1 MQSQKLAIFV
11 ALSVLFFII
20 SCASLSENEI
30 RRTKN
35 KVFYLK
41 APLWYENPEAMTTVN
56 YQRGVRI
63 PIGREVHIIDYTLKK
78 IVFVTKT
85 GFRGI
90 LHRSKKY
97 CKISQQELFDR
108 YFSKENIMEVGGAF
122 YKLTTSEQARVKRG
136 EVEIGMSKD
145 AVLMAYGYPP
155 SHKTPNLNSDIWIY
169 WLKRRP
175 FPRIRK
181 IYFYDNKVIKIQ

>member
-1 MQSQKLAIFV
+1 
-11 ALSVLFFII
+11 
-20 SCASLSENEI
+20 
-30 RRTKN
+30 
-35 KVFYLK
+35 
-41 APLWYENPEAMTTVN
+41 MTTVN

-63 PIGREVHIIDYTLKK
+63 PIGRKVHITDYTSKK

-108 YFSKENIMEVGGAF
+108 YFSKKNIMEAGGEF
-122 YKLTTSEQARVKRG
+122 YKLTTPEQAGIKKG

-145 AVLMAYGYPP
+145 AVLMACGYPP

-169 WLKRRP
+169 WLKRR
-175 FPRIRK
+175 
-181 IYFYDNKVIKIQ
+181 